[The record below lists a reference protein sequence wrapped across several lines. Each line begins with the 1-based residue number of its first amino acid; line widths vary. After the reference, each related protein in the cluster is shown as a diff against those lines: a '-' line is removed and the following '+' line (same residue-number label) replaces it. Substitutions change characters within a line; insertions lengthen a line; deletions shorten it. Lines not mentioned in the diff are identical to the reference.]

1 MNSRVLMYEISMKY
15 KLCSIF
21 HFIFVLSWIL
31 QSIYYRFCFI
41 NISNLFHI
49 VLWMLD
55 YGFLYMNYLQLWFDM
70 WIIWIQI
77 LYFVTAEK
85 YSHMRIFFSFV
96 YVKVEVLWKWS
107 ARTAVSQIFVRKKRF
122 LGSSSYKWLH

>member
-1 MNSRVLMYEISMKY
+1 MNSRVLMYEISMKS